1 MQPLTDWSPGF
12 SRSKPFEPPEGGTP
26 NHPRFIERLLSL
38 LRMHRDLEPA
48 WEIQSAAG
56 RRTLQNL
63 AEVPATMA
71 YAPASWSAAVLRRF
85 RWERALEIC
94 AVHGK
99 PPFVFSHALGP

>member
-12 SRSKPFEPPEGGTP
+12 SRSKPFEPPEGGPP

-63 AEVPATMA
+63 AEVPATMS
-71 YAPASWSAAVLRRF
+71 YAPASWSAAGARTRNLCGSWKAPFRF
-85 RWERALEIC
+85 FACI
-94 AVHGK
+94 GTMN
-99 PPFVFSHALGP
+99 PPLP